1 MRLRIHLVAGA
12 RPNFMKIAPLYHV
25 LRKETWA
32 DPIIVHTGQ
41 HQDPSMSCVFLQE
54 LNLPAPRFNLGAGG
68 GSHAEVTAAVLI
80 GYEKVCRDEPPDC
93 VVVAGD
99 VNSTLA
105 AALAAKKIAL
115 PVVHLEAGL
124 RSFDRTMPEEIN
136 RIATDAISDL
146 FWTPS
151 EDADANLRHE
161 GVAEDRIVRTG
172 NVMIDAYELLAPKI
186 HAVDAASRFGL
197 TAKGYGV
204 VTLHRPNNVDDS
216 GILEGIVRQLEVLSA
231 ELPLIFPVHPRTRKM
246 LNSLARR
253 SRIIT
258 MVDPLGYIDFM
269 SLVENAV
276 LVITDSGGVQE
287 ETTYVGIPC
296 LTVRSTTERP
306 ITLTLGTNKLVRR
319 DQIAVAGLEILKSP
333 APARP
338 VIPLWD
344 GTAARRM
351 AESLRV
357 SAESIFRS

>member
-32 DPIIVHTGQ
+32 DPVIIHTGQ

-54 LNLPAPRFNLGAGG
+54 LDLPAPHFNLGAGG
-68 GSHAEVTAAVLI
+68 GSHAEVTAAVLV
-80 GYEKVCRDEPPDC
+80 GYERVCREEPPDC
-93 VVVAGD
+93 VVVVGD

-105 AALAAKKIAL
+105 AALAAKKLAL

-124 RSFDRTMPEEIN
+124 RSFDRSMPEEIN

-146 FWTPS
+146 LWTPS

-172 NVMIDAYELLAPKI
+172 NVMIDAYESLAPKI
-186 HAVDAASRFGL
+186 HAANAASRFGL

-216 GILEGIVRQLEVLSA
+216 GVLEGIVRQLEMLSA

-246 LNSLARR
+246 LDSLARP
-253 SRIIT
+253 SRVT
-258 MVDPLGYIDFM
+258 VVDPLGYIDFM
-269 SLVENAV
+269 SLVENAA

-306 ITLTLGTNKLVRR
+306 ITLRLGTNKLVRR
-319 DQIAVAGLEILKSP
+319 DQIAVAAREVLKSP

-344 GTAARRM
+344 GAAARRM
-351 AESLRV
+351 AESLRS
-357 SAESIFRS
+357 SAESILRA